1 MKISPI
7 RYEDISKINIR
18 DNKFKVICLKKIGN
32 GESGELYAFFLVLTV
47 DKESNISHGLVCV
60 I

>member
-1 MKISPI
+1 MKISTI

-18 DNKFKVICLKKIGN
+18 ENQFKVICLTNIGN

-47 DKESNISHGLVCV
+47 DKESNISSGLMCV